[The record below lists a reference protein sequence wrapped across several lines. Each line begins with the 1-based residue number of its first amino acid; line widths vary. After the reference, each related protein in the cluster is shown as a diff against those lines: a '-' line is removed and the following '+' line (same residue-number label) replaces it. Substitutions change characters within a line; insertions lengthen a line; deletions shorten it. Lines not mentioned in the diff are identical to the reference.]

1 MFETHVSLTTVS
13 GEGTSFDWTGQ
24 WGQIFKTDKQEIK
37 QYKTKQNKDVILKG
51 CLLRSYLLL
60 THRIKPKA
68 AEC

>member
-13 GEGTSFDWTGQ
+13 GEGASFYWTGQ

-51 CLLRSYLLL
+51 CYAP
-60 THRIKPKA
+60 IYY
-68 AEC
+68 